1 MKASG
6 QASAATGLAIR
17 MGAMI
22 LRDVNVPGVSAFQFH
37 GGAND

>member
-6 QASAATGLAIR
+6 QASTATGLAIR

-22 LRDVNVPGVSAFQFH
+22 VRDMNMPGVRAFQVH